1 MLDWMEYN
9 VDKIDFVFVIYDRVN
24 SIKNVM
30 DSVIII
36 DTIFVVWLGVRD
48 TKYENITSI
57 PLT

>member
-9 VDKIDFVFVIYDRVN
+9 VDKIDFVSVIYDRVN